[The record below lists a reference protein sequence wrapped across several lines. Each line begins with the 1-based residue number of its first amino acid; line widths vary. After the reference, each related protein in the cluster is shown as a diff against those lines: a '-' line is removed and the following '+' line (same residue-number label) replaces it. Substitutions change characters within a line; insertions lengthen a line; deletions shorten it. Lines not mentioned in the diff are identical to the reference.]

1 MKYFKTDGI
10 RMKAK
15 DLIFSLIPLRL
26 GRILSRYSKRICIG
40 FDTRSS
46 SSEIFDL
53 LVSGI
58 ITQGVEVISLGVCP
72 TSNLSLG
79 IKVLNCDYG
88 IMVTA
93 SHNQYY
99 DNGIKVFSST
109 GEKLNKLEEREIEEL
124 LDKDIFISRVNK
136 LGEVSYSS
144 LIKDKYI
151 SYLRELLKENKDIKV
166 LFDTS
171 NGVLSSYID
180 KVFKDKITY
189 TLINN
194 SPNGSNINL
203 NCGSEYISLLVD
215 KIDEGYDYIV
225 SFDGDADRVV
235 IINKN
240 KELITGDDLI
250 YLFTKEYKYKEVV
263 LTKMSNLGLIEELK
277 KEQVK
282 VTYSMVGDNNVYLK
296 MKETNAFLGGEPS
309 GHLLF
314 KDELVL
320 NDGLLTFIKFLNIEN
335 KDVTY
340 YKYLNKTINLRMLDV
355 NEESISKIEE
365 NINSR
370 VEKGRV
376 FIRKSGTEDVLRINV
391 QTINNEKYLEVIY
404 LLKEYFDIDDKLLL
418 L

>member
-10 RMKAK
+10 RMNAK

-136 LGEVSYSS
+136 LGKVSYSS

-151 SYLRELLKENKDIKV
+151 SYLRELLNENKNIKV

-180 KVFKDKITY
+180 KVFKDKINY
-189 TLINN
+189 SLINN

-250 YLFTKEYKYKEVV
+250 YLFVKEYKYKEVV

-365 NINSR
+365 NINSK

>member
-1 MKYFKTDGI
+1 MN
-10 RMKAK
+10 AK

-58 ITQGVEVISLGVCP
+58 VTQGVEVISLGVCP
-72 TSNLSLG
+72 TSNLTLG
-79 IKVLNCDYG
+79 IKELNCDYG
-88 IMVTA
+88 VMVTA
-93 SHNQYY
+93 SHNPYY

-136 LGEVSYSS
+136 LGKVSYSS
-144 LIKDKYI
+144 LTRDKYI
-151 SYLRELLKENKDIKV
+151 TYLRSLLLVKKDIKV

-180 KVFKDKITY
+180 KVFKDKINY

-194 SPNGSNINL
+194 NPNGSNINL
-203 NCGSEYISLLVD
+203 NCGSEYVSLLVD

-240 KELITGDDLI
+240 KEIITGDVLI
-250 YLFTKEYKYKEVV
+250 YLFVKEYKYKDVV

-277 KEQVK
+277 KNQVN

-296 MKETNAFLGGEPS
+296 MKEINSSLGGEPS
-309 GHLLF
+309 GHILF

-320 NDGLLTFIKFLNIEN
+320 NDGLLTFIKFLNLEN
-335 KDVTY
+335 KDISY
-340 YKYLNKTINLRMLDV
+340 FKYFNKTINLLSINV
-355 NEESISKIEE
+355 NEELISKIEE
-365 NINSR
+365 DINNKL
-370 VEKGRV
+370 EKGRV
-376 FIRKSGTEDVLRINV
+376 FIRKSGTEDLLRINV
-391 QTINNEKYLEVIY
+391 QVECKEKYLEVLS
-404 LLKEYFDIDDKLLL
+404 LLKEYFDIDDKLFLL
-418 L
+418 

>member
-203 NCGSEYISLLVD
+203 NCGSEYISLLVN

>member
-136 LGEVSYSS
+136 LGKVSYSS
-144 LIKDKYI
+144 LTRDKYI
-151 SYLRELLKENKDIKV
+151 TYLRSLLLVNKNIKV

-180 KVFKDKITY
+180 KVFKDKINY
-189 TLINN
+189 NLINN
-194 SPNGSNINL
+194 TPNGSNINL

-240 KELITGDDLI
+240 KELITGHDLI

-296 MKETNAFLGGEPS
+296 MKETNVFLGGEPS

-320 NDGLLTFIKFLNIEN
+320 ND
-335 KDVTY
+335 
-340 YKYLNKTINLRMLDV
+340 
-355 NEESISKIEE
+355 
-365 NINSR
+365 
-370 VEKGRV
+370 
-376 FIRKSGTEDVLRINV
+376 
-391 QTINNEKYLEVIY
+391 
-404 LLKEYFDIDDKLLL
+404 
-418 L
+418 

>member
-124 LDKDIFISRVNK
+124 LDKDIFI
-136 LGEVSYSS
+136 
-144 LIKDKYI
+144 
-151 SYLRELLKENKDIKV
+151 
-166 LFDTS
+166 F
-171 NGVLSSYID
+171 
-180 KVFKDKITY
+180 F
-189 TLINN
+189 
-194 SPNGSNINL
+194 
-203 NCGSEYISLLVD
+203 
-215 KIDEGYDYIV
+215 
-225 SFDGDADRVV
+225 
-235 IINKN
+235 
-240 KELITGDDLI
+240 
-250 YLFTKEYKYKEVV
+250 
-263 LTKMSNLGLIEELK
+263 
-277 KEQVK
+277 
-282 VTYSMVGDNNVYLK
+282 
-296 MKETNAFLGGEPS
+296 
-309 GHLLF
+309 
-314 KDELVL
+314 
-320 NDGLLTFIKFLNIEN
+320 
-335 KDVTY
+335 
-340 YKYLNKTINLRMLDV
+340 
-355 NEESISKIEE
+355 SK
-365 NINSR
+365 
-370 VEKGRV
+370 
-376 FIRKSGTEDVLRINV
+376 
-391 QTINNEKYLEVIY
+391 
-404 LLKEYFDIDDKLLL
+404 
-418 L
+418 

>member
-240 KELITGDDLI
+240 KELITGDVLI

>member
-365 NINSR
+365 NINSK